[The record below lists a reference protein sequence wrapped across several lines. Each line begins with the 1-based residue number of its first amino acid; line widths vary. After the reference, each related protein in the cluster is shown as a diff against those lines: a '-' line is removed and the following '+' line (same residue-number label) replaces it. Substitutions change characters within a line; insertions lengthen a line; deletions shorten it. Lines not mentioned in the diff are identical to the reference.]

1 MTVLVTGGSGF
12 LGKYIL
18 KALNFQKFNIIKI
31 GRTAS
36 SDIYWDFFSK
46 SPELPFSD
54 LLIHCAG
61 LAHKS
66 TNSRK
71 SRKEFYKVNELATVN
86 LCEAICKSGTFPKT
100 FIFIST
106 VAVYGLDN
114 GELISENDSLNPKT
128 DYAKSKQNA
137 EVYLQDWGKKY
148 NVKIMILRLPLV
160 VGDCPPGN
168 LGSMINAIKWGYYFR
183 FSNQIVRR
191 SMVLAEDVANFI
203 VTLNGREGIIN
214 LTDNVNPSYKDLEN
228 YIAKK
233 FNKKIFTAPFF
244 IIKLLSHFGD
254 LFSILPINSIQF
266 NKLTSNLTFSTHKA
280 IVLYGWNPRPV
291 IGNF

>member
-18 KALNFQKFNIIKI
+18 KSLNHQQFNIVKI
-31 GRTAS
+31 GRSAS

-46 SPELPFSD
+46 SPELPNSD

-61 LAHKS
+61 LAHKV
-66 TNSRK
+66 TNSREA
-71 SRKEFYKVNELATVN
+71 RNEFYKVNELATVN
-86 LCEAICKSGTFPKT
+86 LCEAISKSGTFPKT

-106 VAVYGLDN
+106 VAVYGSDK
-114 GELISENDSLNPKT
+114 GELISENHSLNPKT

-137 EVYLQDWGKKY
+137 EVYLQDWAKRY

-214 LTDNVNPSYKDLEN
+214 LTDNVNPSYRDLEN
-228 YIAKK
+228 YIAMKL
-233 FNKKIFTAPFF
+233 NKKIFTAPFF
-244 IIKLLSHFGD
+244 VIKLLSHLGD
-254 LFSILPINSIQF
+254 LFSILPINSKQF
-266 NKLTSNLTFSTHKA
+266 NKLTSNLTFSTRKA